1 MPISLPAG
9 AVSSAV
15 AIRRRGRPKR
25 QFFTESTSEPVLQTD
40 SADASDLASD
50 TQSIAP
56 PRTRLP
62 TPITTTVS
70 STNSLSESVSLKSK
84 SEVASRLWPQGERP
98 AFALRHAILRAALPV
113 QLPSDAIDKLDFTSS
128 AFPNIIW
135 TSQALRK
142 SARMRLQQSTMVH
155 SHIEVLSLP
164 RYFDSL
170 MHDYSIVV
178 HTVHKDIEIEWIDPP
193 GLKPTDIRARRMAL
207 RLTSGSS
214 LKGPLDIV
222 WRSKYKC
229 RGSCRLHP
237 RKSAHQEDNE
247 GELERWSNAV
257 RNRRKVPAICSTE
270 ADKSSSSDDSSG
282 DAEDE
287 SVTNSGRLRSPCQIF
302 LYVEMTVG
310 QILQKECTVWTAADV
325 DLPNPVT
332 PTVLSV
338 SPMIRHQLHNIASTF
353 AITASTMQ
361 IWLQMWESTDPHAR
375 YVVENL
381 PHRRATR
388 RTIQQALK
396 TAQDRLHLDKDP
408 LVAIQIMAESSPSS
422 FLQCRYPDLRGDD
435 PTASEI
441 EKSDRFECVVA
452 PPHALDMAILHSL
465 EGGLGLDS
473 SFRHKNDDRCPLT
486 LLVVVN
492 EAHHMEPVAAMVSNY
507 HDHEAYRWLLH
518 GFRKAIEA
526 RAKLLLKGKVTTTI
540 PDEEG
545 PRATLLR
552 NCRIIVEDGYTPIS
566 IMIDGDD
573 AERKAIRQE
582 WPFVAIRMCQ
592 FHFIQ
597 AVRGRL
603 QRIFGRRERGDWIS
617 EQILDAIRRA
627 QRCDDRTKWP
637 EYYEALKQEVLQLCG
652 HDLEAWN
659 HLHQYFHREWFSE
672 RWLMSVI
679 DMGLPP
685 FIDNRDGPW
694 STNNFVEAA
703 FRVFD
708 KVFLA
713 CRINRRL
720 DRLLHIL
727 VFIYF
732 PYYEKGDR
740 GDPRINRDL
749 AKRLRTAMD
758 IWEDDGIKEV
768 PLSSLPT
775 VIRMRYESPLYLV
788 RESSAA
794 DDVFVTGRQYYVG
807 HARNGRR
814 PVCECEAFEYTGKS
828 CAHLLALKIV
838 NRCGTVTDHF
848 RDAEAIAS
856 RLPDPPTNEET
867 SELNERRDF
876 QAYWGSPVDALVG
889 DEGMDLMPSKQGG
902 QVIGSQTMGRPAK
915 QQSLHPSRRKLGK
928 KTLLRKQELDRIGDM
943 QPMGVVRIGNQCYA
957 LSLFQVLS
965 NIRVWLES
973 TVEAWREAGTALSSS
988 QEQYRQFVGVINRKL
1003 DGSASNQTLPNLTA
1017 ALAEELELTAPQ
1029 GYIRPQD
1036 AEQDPT
1042 EIFLKLIAVWDR
1054 FDNSTKYS
1062 DLFKTTVLSFDRC
1075 DACFGLRLECR
1086 ETQHYSLMISSGKFF
1101 EPQNAQSKVVV
1112 DHLLSDLKIEHKRTM
1127 QCQTPTCGIIGPH
1140 EEVSR
1145 LGSTSQLLTVQ
1156 LRWSHSDMEHAGA
1169 AAPFHVAST
1178 RIPSFMELTERGM
1191 DNATQISMW
1200 RIKGIICRIGPQA
1213 DTGHYV
1219 ALVPKADRWWLID
1232 DHRVRLASSP
1242 VDAWREGRYPLM
1254 LIFERIEIRKAQSTG
1269 FNLAQTDTIRTEL
1282 SRAHQ
1287 PKQLRSLVTVSDHN
1301 QVILRDNPSMEPYLM
1316 RLRALNLQTSR
1327 IAPMVPVCSS
1337 QLAEKIRSLCAPL
1350 HTFLHAHNR
1359 AKSAAFAKIDQD
1371 LGWRTEEELESFF
1384 FGTTLWSAPF
1394 INFLC
1399 NLRARASTTRLA
1411 NGAVFVP
1418 ELFSFVARKGG
1429 IQLNWQRHQPFPSLG
1444 KDSRWR
1450 DKLLVSVVGVIT
1462 KAWPHLLDSRLEWEA
1477 GSGLVEPEFNTGWL
1491 YGTNTAVGQ
1500 SGGD

>member
-50 TQSIAP
+50 TQSLAP

-170 MHDYSIVV
+170 
-178 HTVHKDIEIEWIDPP
+178 
-193 GLKPTDIRARRMAL
+193 
-207 RLTSGSS
+207 
-214 LKGPLDIV
+214 
-222 WRSKYKC
+222 
-229 RGSCRLHP
+229 
-237 RKSAHQEDNE
+237 
-247 GELERWSNAV
+247 
-257 RNRRKVPAICSTE
+257 
-270 ADKSSSSDDSSG
+270 
-282 DAEDE
+282 
-287 SVTNSGRLRSPCQIF
+287 
-302 LYVEMTVG
+302 VEMTVG

-325 DLPNPVT
+325 DHPNPVT

-552 NCRIIVEDGYTPIS
+552 NCRIIVEDG
-566 IMIDGDD
+566 DD

-603 QRIFGRRERGDWIS
+603 QRIFGRRERGGWIS

-627 QRCDDRTKWP
+627 QRCDYRTKWP

-758 IWEDDGIKEV
+758 IWEDD
-768 PLSSLPT
+768 

-848 RDAEAIAS
+848 RDAKAIAS

-876 QAYWGSPVDALVG
+876 QAYWGSTVDALVG

-1075 DACFGLRLECR
+1075 DACSGLRLECR

-1140 EEVSR
+1140 KEVLR

-1337 QLAEKIRSLCAPL
+1337 QLAEKVRSLCAPL

-1371 LGWRTEEELESFF
+1371 LGWQTEEELESFF